1 MKRKLIILATTLL
14 LSLSLVGCSALS
26 ETISSI
32 TENSID
38 VTYGLETNS
47 FDQYMTDEGNSTI
60 VNAAIALASTVEV
73 TVDIEYSY
81 TATQF
86 NPFSGGST
94 QTITDSAT
102 SVATAFF
109 INDDGYLMTNAH
121 VVTLEDY
128 ESLNDFS
135 YDAISMTI
143 NYADSSKTFD
153 AEIIAY
159 DQSLDLAIIKI
170 DPTDIE
176 NIQYLSFYDLTDPN
190 DVIYESDDAIKLYY
204 GESVI
209 AVGNANGYGLSVTE
223 GIVSAPLRYF
233 NEDGVIT
240 SAIQTDTAV
249 NSGNSGGPLLNKY
262 GYVVGIVS
270 FKIVTDDTEN
280 IGYAIP
286 SYVITS
292 YIDSLDLNID
302 YTVVS

>member
-1 MKRKLIILATTLL
+1 MKRKLFILATTLL
-14 LSLSLVGCSALS
+14 LSLSLVGCSAIA
-26 ETISSI
+26 ETISTI
-32 TENSID
+32 TDDSID
-38 VTYGLETNS
+38 VTYGLDTNE
-47 FDQYMTDEGNSTI
+47 FDQYISEDGNSTI
-60 VNAAIALASTVEV
+60 VNSAIALASTVEV
-73 TVDIEYSY
+73 TVNIEYSY

-86 NPFSGGST
+86 NPFGGGSS
-94 QTITDSAT
+94 QSITDNVT

-109 INDDGYLMTNAH
+109 INNDGYLMTNAH

-135 YDAISMTI
+135 YDDIDITI
-143 NYADSSKTFD
+143 NYADSSETFD
-153 AEIIAY
+153 AEIISY
-159 DQSLDLAIIKI
+159 DQTLDLAVIKI
-170 DPTDIE
+170 DPTEIE

-190 DVIYESDDAIKLYY
+190 DDTYLTDDAIKLYY

-209 AVGNANGYGLSVTE
+209 AVGNANGYGLSVTS

-233 NEDGVIT
+233 NEDGTIT

-249 NSGNSGGPLLNKY
+249 NPGNSGGPLLNKY
-262 GYVVGIVS
+262 GYVIGIVS

-292 YIDSLDLNID
+292 YIDTLNLDID
-302 YTVVS
+302 YTALS